1 MQREVSNLGLGLKTP
16 TSYHHTT
23 TLIVKNFGMLLFILS
38 CKDDNYNQ
46 YFIHTKLCQMKK

>member
-1 MQREVSNLGLGLKTP
+1 MQSEVSNLGLGLKIL

-46 YFIHTKLCQMKK
+46 YFIHTK